1 MSVTSISL
9 EPAEQATPTSSARLE
24 EWKDKLLELLRL
36 MPPDTALRLFDR
48 GVLRVLLT
56 ELAKDDPLLALCI
69 KMHETQR

>member
-9 EPAEQATPTSSARLE
+9 EPAEQATPTSSAPPQ

-36 MPPDTALRLFDR
+36 MPPDTALKLFDR

-69 KMHETQR
+69 KTHEAQQ